1 MKTRRAGLACAL
13 ALALV
18 ALAACMNAPPAD
30 RILVNGRIWTGWE
43 EHPEARAI
51 ALRGGRIVAVGADA
65 DVRPLAGPATRI
77 DDLGGRRVV
86 PGFIDSHT
94 HFLEGGRYLRG
105 LDLRDTRSEREMASK
120 LGRHATR
127 LPPGRWIQD
136 GSWDHERWDPAR
148 LPSKHSI
155 DRVTPDHPVSVSRL
169 DGHMVLVNSL
179 ALLLAGI
186 SRDTPDPPGGRI
198 DRDASGEPTGILR
211 DSAIDLVAAVIPAPT
226 PNELDETLV
235 AALSHAASLGVTSIH
250 DNSSF
255 AELETFRRAQ
265 ARGALTL
272 RVYVRTPLSE
282 WKRHLD
288 EIRRHGRG
296 DEWIHL
302 GGLKGFMDGSLGSHT
317 AYFFEPYND
326 EPQSVGLLR
335 EDLFPVDRMSS
346 QIRDAIAAGL
356 QVTVHAIGDR
366 ANSMLLDM
374 FEEVESAVGS
384 QSHRLRIEHAQHLRA
399 ADIRRF
405 AQQGVIASM
414 QPAHIVDDGS
424 WAEKRIGS
432 ERCRTTYAFRSLLDS
447 GARLAFGS
455 DWPVASLDPIWGIY
469 SAVTRRTIDGRNPA
483 GWVAEEKISA
493 EEALSGYTR
502 DAAFAEL
509 EEHRKGILRPGYL
522 ADLVVLSRDIL
533 TIPPEEIS
541 QARVELTLVGG
552 STVFSSPSWNSAR
565 PDSVTAQH

>member
-1 MKTRRAGLACAL
+1 MKTRRAVHACGL

-30 RILVNGRIWTGWE
+30 RILINGHIWTGWE
-43 EHPEARAI
+43 EHPEVQAI
-51 ALRGGRIVAVGADA
+51 ALRGGRIVAVGDDA
-65 DVRPLAGPATRI
+65 DIRALAGPSTRI
-77 DDLGGRRVV
+77 DDLGGKHVV

-94 HFLEGGRYLRG
+94 HFIEGGRYLQG
-105 LDLRDTRSEREMASK
+105 IDLRDARSEREMTSR
-120 LGRHATR
+120 LGRHASR
-127 LPPGRWIQD
+127 LPPGRWIQN
-136 GSWDHERWDPAR
+136 GNWDHERWNPVR

-155 DRVTPDHPVSVSRL
+155 DRFTPDHPVSVSRL

-179 ALLLAGI
+179 ALSLAGI
-186 SRDTPDPPGGRI
+186 RRDTPDPPGGRI

-211 DSAIDLVAAVIPAPT
+211 DTAIDLLAAVIPALT
-226 PNELDETLV
+226 PDEMDEALV

-255 AELETFRRAQ
+255 ADLETFRRARAQ
-265 ARGALTL
+265 GALTL
-272 RVYVRTPLSE
+272 RVYARTPLNE

-296 DEWIHL
+296 DEWLHL

-326 EPQSVGLLR
+326 EPQTVGLLR

-346 QIRDAIAAGL
+346 QIRNANAAGL

-374 FEEVESAVGS
+374 FEEAESAAGS
-384 QSHRLRIEHAQHLRA
+384 QPHRLRIEHAQHLRA
-399 ADIRRF
+399 SDIRRL
-405 AQQGVIASM
+405 ASQGVIASM

-424 WAEKRIGS
+424 WAEKRIGP

-447 GARLAFGS
+447 GVRLAFGS
-455 DWPVASLDPIWGIY
+455 DWPVASLDPVWGVY

-483 GWVAEEKISA
+483 GWIAEEKISA
-493 EEALSGYTR
+493 EEALTAYTR
-502 DAAFAEL
+502 DAAFAEF

-522 ADLVVLSRDIL
+522 ADLVVLSRNIL
-533 TIPPEEIS
+533 AISPEEIP
-541 QARVELTLVGG
+541 QVRVELTLVGG

-565 PDSVTAQH
+565 QDTVAAPR